1 MEQSWHL
8 KAQTLKRSGFEYN
21 PVIREKNPARFL
33 ELFFDALDLNRSI
46 WLASPDW
53 GEMRL
58 RELEMLMKQD
68 APDGSILIPSGGT
81 SGKLRFAIHTRET
94 LFESARAFLE
104 FFGQTHSHRALC
116 VLPMHHVSG
125 LMQAIRVAL
134 SDGRLTFGN
143 PHDPRIGLQDDFER
157 EGCFLSLVPTQLR
170 RLLDD
175 GAAEWLRGF
184 DTIIIG
190 GAALDSALW
199 QRALEERLPLVPSYG
214 MTETAAMVCALAKDD
229 FLAGKSG
236 AGKALPHAEITIE
249 TASGTSSEKN
259 AGRVRVRAKS
269 LCKGTIPAATIDPRE
284 GLLTNDLGWLDEAGG
299 LHIKGRADRV
309 IICGGEKIDPAEI
322 EEAML
327 ATGLVR
333 DVAVIGIPDAK
344 WGQLAAVF
352 YVSDTESQSVEG
364 DLKTRIRETLSPK
377 HVPKKWIR
385 MDIIPRSEAGKLDTT
400 KLQNF
405 GLD

>member
-1 MEQSWHL
+1 M
-8 KAQTLKRSGFEYN
+8 
-21 PVIREKNPARFL
+21 
-33 ELFFDALDLNRSI
+33 
-46 WLASPDW
+46 
-53 GEMRL
+53 
-58 RELEMLMKQD
+58 
-68 APDGSILIPSGGT
+68 IPSGGT

-104 FFGQTHSHRALC
+104 FFGQPRGHHALC

-134 SDGRLTFGN
+134 SDGRLTLGN
-143 PHDPRIGLQDDFER
+143 PHDPRIGLPDDFER

-184 DTIIIG
+184 GTIIIG
-190 GAALDSALW
+190 GAALDTALW
-199 QRALEERLPLVPSYG
+199 QKAFDERLPLVPSYG
-214 MTETAAMVCALAKDD
+214 MTETAAMVCALAKYD

-236 AGKALPHAEITIE
+236 VGEALPHAEISIE
-249 TASGTSSEKN
+249 TDSGAASEKN

-269 LCKGTIPAATIDPRE
+269 LCKGTIPATNIEPGE
-284 GLLTNDLGWLDEAGG
+284 GLLTNDLGWLDDTGS

-322 EEAML
+322 EEAVL

-333 DVAVIGIPDAK
+333 DVAVIGIPDEK
-344 WGQLAAVF
+344 WGQLAAAF
-352 YVSDTESQSVEG
+352 YVSATESKSVED
-364 DLKTRIRETLSPK
+364 DLKIRLRDTLSPK
-377 HVPKKWIR
+377 HVPKKWFKLENL
-385 MDIIPRSEAGKLDTT
+385 PRSEAGKLDTM
-400 KLQNF
+400 KLQSF